1 MMRRTKKLI
10 KSGLQMKL
18 VIAFSS
24 MATIS
29 ALFQVVLLNYSLMRL
44 ARDMVDSDLLLSSMS
59 GLLVTN
65 LLVTLAVL
73 VPLMLVFGILI
84 THRIAGPIYRFEQ
97 HLSSIARGEDPG
109 RCALRKGDELQELC
123 GIINDAVETLKE
135 GAPSRSTED
144 EESPAKRAA

>member
-18 VIAFSS
+18 VIAFSC

-44 ARDMVDSDLLLSSMS
+44 ARDMVDSDVLLSSMS

-84 THRIAGPIYRFEQ
+84 THRVAGPIYRFEQ
-97 HLSSIARGEDPG
+97 HLGAIARGEDPG
-109 RCALRKGDELQELC
+109 RCSLRKGDELHELC
-123 GIINDAVETLKE
+123 GIINDAVQTLKE
-135 GAPSRSTED
+135 GVPARGTED

>member
-1 MMRRTKKLI
+1 MRRTKKLI

-18 VIAFSS
+18 VIAFAS

-44 ARDMVDSDLLLSSMS
+44 ARDMVDSDVLLSSMS

-73 VPLMLVFGILI
+73 VPLMRVFGILI
-84 THRIAGPIYRFEQ
+84 THRVAGPVYRFEQ

-109 RCALRKGDELQELC
+109 PCTLRKGDELRELC
-123 GIINDAVETLKE
+123 EIINDAVKTLKE
-135 GAPSRSTED
+135 GAPSRSAED